1 MDEER
6 ASALD
11 RLASSFNLG
20 LLSRIAMYLCA
31 ALQDC
36 LPSGPIGRAEPHHK
50 RMRTT
55 NMLERQNQ
63 ELRRRS
69 RVVRIFPNAQS
80 CLRLV
85 SALLIENS
93 HEWMC
98 RLYLR
103 MEEDPGTETH
113 AQAT

>member
-1 MDEER
+1 
-6 ASALD
+6 
-11 RLASSFNLG
+11 
-20 LLSRIAMYLCA
+20 
-31 ALQDC
+31 
-36 LPSGPIGRAEPHHK
+36 
-50 RMRTT
+50 MRTT

-93 HEWMC
+93 REWMC